1 MFRRQSPSTR
11 NTGLDGTTPPRVGNL
26 TVREDGT
33 MSLRI
38 NTNISALNA
47 LRNVE
52 RAADGFGRSIEKLAS
67 GLRINRSADDPAG
80 LIRSE
85 DLRAQIA
92 GLEQAIANSQDAMNL
107 IKTAEGALEEVHNL
121 LRSMRQL
128 AVASGNTGTNDMTAL
143 QANQNQIRSAIES
156 INRIAAQTQFG
167 TKKLLDGSA
176 GVSAVVTDFTRVGG
190 LFFGG
195 SVFGSVGASAPRE
208 YALGTGVITIDVT
221 QDATRAL
228 ISGDRD
234 YSSAT
239 SIIQTS
245 ATVVING
252 VSFSVQAGTTT
263 LQSFVDQINSQSSV
277 TGVVAELYT
286 SSGNTRVR
294 LRAVEYGANFSVNL
308 NDQQNILHASATFTS
323 ATGRNATAT
332 VQVKDVDGNTVSVL
346 FTGGVSRGDSGLRL
360 TDAKGNV
367 ILLNEAGNDTA
378 IDAAVV
384 GRTAAGQLEFQIG
397 ANAGQVARFSIN
409 NMRSDKLGTGIVAGK
424 SLADIDVTKTGGAEE
439 ALKIIDAAIQQVSK
453 LRGDMGA
460 FQKNVLE
467 SNMRSLSVAK
477 ENLTATE
484 SAIRDT
490 NFAEEISRFTRFQI
504 LQQAGMSVLGQ
515 ANFAPQAVLQLI
527 R

>member
-1 MFRRQSPSTR
+1 
-11 NTGLDGTTPPRVGNL
+11 
-26 TVREDGT
+26 

-38 NTNISALNA
+38 NTNMSALNA

-52 RAADGFGRSIEKLAS
+52 RASDGFGRSIEKLAS

-92 GLEQAIANSQDAMNL
+92 GLEQAIANSQDATNL
-107 IKTAEGALEEVHNL
+107 VKTAEGALEEVHNL

-128 AVASGNTGTNDMTAL
+128 AVASGNTGTNDLTAL

-167 TKKLLDGSA
+167 TKKLLDGTA

-195 SVFGSVGASAPRE
+195 SVFGSVGGAASQD
-208 YALGTGVITIDVT
+208 YAIGTGTITIDVT
-221 QDATRAL
+221 QVATRAVVTT
-228 ISGDRD
+228 DRV
-234 YSSAT
+234 YTAPT
-239 SIIQTS
+239 AIIQTS
-245 ATVVING
+245 ASVVING
-252 VSFSVQAGTTT
+252 VNFTVQAGTTS

-277 TGVVAELYT
+277 TGVVAEIFQ
-286 SSGNTRVR
+286 NAANDFRVR
-294 LRAVEYGANFSVNL
+294 LRTQEYGANFSVTV
-308 NDQQNILHASATFTS
+308 NDAQGILIAGGGTSS
-323 ATGRNATAT
+323 ATGQNARAT
-332 VQVKDVDGNTVSVL
+332 VSITNIDGNTVTVL

-360 TDAKGNV
+360 TDARGNV
-367 ILLNEAGNDTA
+367 LLLTEAGNDVA
-378 IDAAVV
+378 IDAAAV
-384 GRTAAGQLEFQIG
+384 GRTTAGQLQFQIG

-409 NMRSDKLGTGIVAGK
+409 NMRSDKLGTGVVAGK
-424 SLADIDVTKTGGAEE
+424 SLADIDVTKAGGAEE

-467 SNMRSLSVAK
+467 SNMRSLAVAK

>member
-1 MFRRQSPSTR
+1 
-11 NTGLDGTTPPRVGNL
+11 
-26 TVREDGT
+26 

-38 NTNISALNA
+38 NTNMSALNA

-52 RAADGFGRSIEKLAS
+52 RASDGFGRSIEKLAS
-67 GLRINRSADDPAG
+67 GLRINRGADDPAG

-92 GLEQAIANSQDAMNL
+92 GLEQAIANSQDATNL
-107 IKTAEGALEEVHNL
+107 VKTAEGALEEVHNL

-128 AVASGNTGTNDMTAL
+128 AVASGNTGTNDQTAL

-167 TKKLLDGSA
+167 TKKLLDGTA
-176 GVSAVVTDFTRVGG
+176 GLSAVVTDARRIGG
-190 LFFGG
+190 MFFGG
-195 SVFGSVGASAPRE
+195 SAVGTDSATGTIVRE
-208 YALGTGVITIDVT
+208 YALGSGVIAINILATLT
-221 QDATRAL
+221 ATRAAVD
-228 ISGDRD
+228 GTRA
-234 YSSAT
+234 YEGAGA
-239 SIIQTS
+239 IIQTS
-245 ATVVING
+245 GTVVING

-277 TGVVAELYT
+277 TGVVAEMFT
-286 SSGNTRVR
+286 VTQGNTTNTRVR
-294 LRAVEYGANFSVNL
+294 LRAVEYGENFSVNL
-308 NDQQNILHASATFTS
+308 NDQQNILLAPATGTTSS
-323 ATGRNATAT
+323 ATGQNARAT
-332 VQVKDVDGNTVSVL
+332 VQVRDVDGNVVSVL

-360 TDAKGNV
+360 TDARGNV
-367 ILLNEAGNDTA
+367 LLLTEAGNDAA
-378 IDAAVV
+378 IDDEAV
-384 GRTAAGQLEFQIG
+384 GRTTAGQLQFQIG

-409 NMRSDKLGTGIVAGK
+409 NMRSDRLGTGVVAGR
-424 SLADIDVTKTGGAEE
+424 SLADIDVTRTGGAEE
-439 ALKIIDAAIQQVSK
+439 ALRIIDAAIQQVSK

-467 SNMRSLSVAK
+467 SNMRSLAVAK

-490 NFAEEISRFTRFQI
+490 NFAEEISRFTKFQI

>member
-1 MFRRQSPSTR
+1 
-11 NTGLDGTTPPRVGNL
+11 
-26 TVREDGT
+26 

-38 NTNISALNA
+38 NTNMSALNA

-52 RAADGFGRSIEKLAS
+52 RASDGFGRSIEKLAS

-92 GLEQAIANSQDAMNL
+92 GLEQAIANSQDATNL
-107 IKTAEGALEEVHNL
+107 VKTAEGALEEVHNL

-128 AVASGNTGTNDMTAL
+128 AVASGNTGTNDQTAL
-143 QANQNQIRSAIES
+143 QANQNQIRSAIDS

-167 TKKLLDGSA
+167 TKKLLDGTA
-176 GVSAVVTDFTRVGG
+176 GLSAVVTDARRIGG
-190 LFFGG
+190 MFFGG
-195 SVFGSVGASAPRE
+195 SAVGTDSADGTIVRE
-208 YALGTGVITIDVT
+208 YALGSGVITINVST
-221 QDATRAL
+221 AATRAVVDG
-228 ISGDRD
+228 SRAYTG
-234 YSSAT
+234 AGA
-239 SIIQTS
+239 IIQTS
-245 ATVVING
+245 GTVVING

-277 TGVVAELYT
+277 TGVVAEIYRQADEDF
-286 SSGNTRVR
+286 RVR
-294 LRAVEYGANFSVNL
+294 LRSTEYGANFSVNL
-308 NDQQNILHASATFTS
+308 NDQQQILLNGATSASATGVNAVAR
-323 ATGRNATAT
+323 ATLSTIDGG
-332 VQVKDVDGNTVSVL
+332 QVFVT
-346 FTGGVSRGDSGLRL
+346 FTGGVSRSDSGLRL

-367 ILLNEAGNDTA
+367 ILLNEAGN
-378 IDAAVV
+378 AAGAAAV
-384 GRTAAGQLEFQIG
+384 GRTTTGQLQFQIG

-409 NMRSDKLGTGIVAGK
+409 NMRSDQLGTGVVAGK
-424 SLADIDVTKTGGAEE
+424 NLADIDVTKTGGAEE

-467 SNMRSLSVAK
+467 SNMRSLAVAK

-490 NFAEEISRFTRFQI
+490 NFAEEISRFTKFQI

>member
-1 MFRRQSPSTR
+1 
-11 NTGLDGTTPPRVGNL
+11 
-26 TVREDGT
+26 

-38 NTNISALNA
+38 NTNMSALNA

-52 RAADGFGRSIEKLAS
+52 RASDGFGRSIEKLAS
-67 GLRINRSADDPAG
+67 GLRINRGADDPAG

-92 GLEQAIANSQDAMNL
+92 GLEQAIANSQDATNL
-107 IKTAEGALEEVHNL
+107 VKTAEGALEEVHNL

-128 AVASGNTGTNDMTAL
+128 AVASGNTGTNDLTAL
-143 QANQNQIRSAIES
+143 QANQNQIRSAIDS

-167 TKKLLDGSA
+167 TKKLLDGTA
-176 GVSAVVTDFTRVGG
+176 GLSAVVTDARRIGG
-190 LFFGG
+190 MFFGG
-195 SVFGSVGASAPRE
+195 SAVGTDSATGTIVRE
-208 YALGTGVITIDVT
+208 YALGSGVIAINILATLT
-221 QDATRAL
+221 ATRAAVDG
-228 ISGDRD
+228 SRAYTG
-234 YSSAT
+234 AGA
-239 SIIQTS
+239 IIQTS
-245 ATVVING
+245 GTVVING

-277 TGVVAELYT
+277 TGVVAEVFVNDDGDT
-286 SSGNTRVR
+286 VVR
-294 LRAVEYGANFSVNL
+294 LRSTEYGANFSVDL
-308 NDQQNILHASATFTS
+308 NDQQQILLNGATS
-323 ATGRNATAT
+323 ASDTGVNAEARVTLST
-332 VQVKDVDGNTVSVL
+332 IDGGQVYVT
-346 FTGGVSRGDSGLRL
+346 FTGGVSRSDSGLRL

-367 ILLNEAGNDTA
+367 LLLTEAGNDED
-378 IDAAVV
+378 INDAAV
-384 GRTAAGQLEFQIG
+384 GRTTTGQLLFQIG

-409 NMRSDKLGTGIVAGK
+409 NMRSDKLGTGVVADK

-467 SNMRSLSVAK
+467 SNMRSLAVAK

-490 NFAEEISRFTRFQI
+490 NFAEEISRFTKFQI

>member
-1 MFRRQSPSTR
+1 
-11 NTGLDGTTPPRVGNL
+11 
-26 TVREDGT
+26 

-38 NTNISALNA
+38 NTNMSALNA

-52 RAADGFGRSIEKLAS
+52 RASDGFGRSIEKLAS
-67 GLRINRSADDPAG
+67 GLRINRGADDPAG

-92 GLEQAIANSQDAMNL
+92 GLEQAIANSQDATNL
-107 IKTAEGALEEVHNL
+107 VKTAEGALEEVHNL

-128 AVASGNTGTNDMTAL
+128 AVASGNTGTNDQTAL

-195 SVFGSVGASAPRE
+195 SVFGQVGSSAARE
-208 YALGTGVITIDVT
+208 YALGTGTITIDVT
-221 QDATRAL
+221 RVATRAQ
-228 ISGDRD
+228 INGDRNYD
-234 YSSAT
+234 SAT
-239 SIIQTS
+239 AIIQTS

-263 LQSFVDQINSQSSV
+263 IQSFVDQINSQSSI

-286 SSGNTRVR
+286 SGTNTRVR
-294 LRAVEYGANFSVNL
+294 LRAVEYGENFSVNL
-308 NDQQNILHASATFTS
+308 NDQQNILLAPATGTTSS
-323 ATGRNATAT
+323 ATGQNARAT
-332 VQVKDVDGNTVSVL
+332 VQVRDVDGNVVSVL

-360 TDAKGNV
+360 TDARGNV
-367 ILLNEAGNDTA
+367 LLLTEAGNDAA
-378 IDAAVV
+378 IDEAAV
-384 GRTAAGQLEFQIG
+384 GRTTAGQLQFQIG

-409 NMRSDKLGTGIVAGK
+409 NMRADQLGTGVVAGR
-424 SLADIDVTKTGGAEE
+424 SLRDIDVTKTGGAEE
-439 ALKIIDAAIQQVSK
+439 ALRIIDAAIQQVSK

-467 SNMRSLSVAK
+467 SNMRSLAVAK

-490 NFAEEISRFTRFQI
+490 NFAEEISRFTKFQI

>member
-1 MFRRQSPSTR
+1 
-11 NTGLDGTTPPRVGNL
+11 
-26 TVREDGT
+26 

-52 RAADGFGRSIEKLAS
+52 RASDGFGRSIEKLAS

-85 DLRAQIA
+85 DMRAQIA
-92 GLEQAIANSQDAMNL
+92 GLEQAIANSQDATNL
-107 IKTAEGALEEVHNL
+107 VKTAEGALEEVHNL

-128 AVASGNTGTNDMTAL
+128 AVASGNTGTNDLTAL
-143 QANQNQIRSAIES
+143 QANQNQIQSAIDS

-167 TKKLLDGSA
+167 TKKLLDGTA

-190 LFFGG
+190 MFFGG
-195 SVFGSVGASAPRE
+195 SVFGSVGGAASQE
-208 YALGTGVITIDVT
+208 YAVGTGAITIDVT
-221 QDATRAL
+221 AAATRAS
-228 ISGDRD
+228 IQGNRD
-234 YSSAT
+234 YTPAT
-239 SIIQTS
+239 AIIQTS

-252 VSFSVQAGTTT
+252 VSFSTQAGTTT
-263 LQSFVDQINSQSSV
+263 VQSFVDQINSQSSV
-277 TGVVAELYT
+277 TGVVAELVN
-286 SSGNTRVR
+286 SGTNLNVR
-294 LRAVEYGANFSVNL
+294 LRAKEYGANFSVTV
-308 NDQQNILHASATFTS
+308 NDQQGILFNAATTSSASGT
-323 ATGRNATAT
+323 NATAVVSVT
-332 VQVKDVDGNTVSVL
+332 NVDGGVVTVL
-346 FTGGVSRGDSGLRL
+346 FTGGKAAGDSGLKL
-360 TDAKGNV
+360 SDAKGNV
-367 ILLNEAGNDTA
+367 ILLNEAGNDATSDD
-378 IDAAVV
+378 DAV
-384 GRTAAGQLEFQIG
+384 GRTSAGQLEFQIG

-409 NMRSDKLGTGIVAGK
+409 NMRVDRIGTGAVAGK
-424 SLADIDVTKTGGAEE
+424 SLKDIDVTKTGGAEE

-460 FQKNVLE
+460 FQKNVLD

-490 NFAEEISRFTRFQI
+490 NFAEEISRFTKFQI

-515 ANFAPQAVLQLI
+515 ANFAPQGVLQLI

>member
-1 MFRRQSPSTR
+1 
-11 NTGLDGTTPPRVGNL
+11 
-26 TVREDGT
+26 

-38 NTNISALNA
+38 NTNMSALNA

-52 RAADGFGRSIEKLAS
+52 RASDGFGRSIEKLAS
-67 GLRINRSADDPAG
+67 GLRINRGADDPAG

-92 GLEQAIANSQDAMNL
+92 GLEQAIANSQDATNL

-128 AVASGNTGTNDMTAL
+128 AVASGNTGTNDQTAL

-167 TKKLLDGSA
+167 TKKLLDGTA
-176 GVSAVVTDFTRVGG
+176 GLSAVVTDARRIGG
-190 LFFGG
+190 MFFGG
-195 SVFGSVGASAPRE
+195 SVVGTDSATGTIVRE
-208 YALGTGVITIDVT
+208 YALGSGVITIDVT
-221 QDATRAL
+221 TAAERAVVNGTRAYE
-228 ISGDRD
+228 G
-234 YSSAT
+234 AGA
-239 SIIQTS
+239 IIQTS
-245 ATVVING
+245 GTVVING

-277 TGVVAELYT
+277 TGVVAEIYQQADEDF
-286 SSGNTRVR
+286 RVR
-294 LRAVEYGANFSVNL
+294 LRSTEYGANFSVNL
-308 NDQQNILHASATFTS
+308 NDQQQILLADDTSASAT
-323 ATGRNATAT
+323 GVNAVARLTLRT
-332 VQVKDVDGNTVSVL
+332 IDGGQVFVT

-360 TDAKGNV
+360 TDARGNV
-367 ILLNEAGNDTA
+367 LLLTEAGNDVA
-378 IDAAVV
+378 IDAAAV
-384 GRTAAGQLEFQIG
+384 GRTTTGQLQFQIG

-409 NMRSDKLGTGIVAGK
+409 NMRSDQLGTGVVAGK

-467 SNMRSLSVAK
+467 SNMRSLAVAK

-490 NFAEEISRFTRFQI
+490 NFAEEISRFTKFQI

>member
-1 MFRRQSPSTR
+1 
-11 NTGLDGTTPPRVGNL
+11 
-26 TVREDGT
+26 

-38 NTNISALNA
+38 NTNLSALNA

-92 GLEQAIANSQDAMNL
+92 GLEQAIANSQDATNL
-107 IKTAEGALEEVHNL
+107 VKTAEGALDEMHNL

-128 AVASGNTGTNDMTAL
+128 AVASGNTGTNDLTAL
-143 QANQNQIRSAIES
+143 QANQNQIASAIDS

-167 TKKLLDGSA
+167 TKKLLDGTA
-176 GVSAVVTDFTRVGG
+176 GTSAVVTDFTRVGG

-195 SVFGSVGASAPRE
+195 SVFGSVGGAASQD
-208 YALGTGVITIDVT
+208 YAIGTGTITIDVT
-221 QDATRAL
+221 TAATRAQVT
-228 ISGDRD
+228 GNRD
-234 YSSAT
+234 YASAT
-239 SIIQTS
+239 AIIQTS
-245 ATVVING
+245 ASVVING
-252 VSFSVQAGTTT
+252 VSFTTQAGTTT
-263 LQSFVDQINSQSSV
+263 LQSFVDQINSQTSV
-277 TGVVAELYT
+277 TGVVAELVPN
-286 SSGNTRVR
+286 GANLNVR
-294 LRAVEYGANFSVNL
+294 LRAVEYGANFSVTV
-308 NDQQNILHASATFTS
+308 NDAQAILYNAATTASD
-323 ATGRNATAT
+323 TGTNATAT
-332 VQVKDVDGNTVSVL
+332 VSIRNIDNGVVTVL
-346 FTGGVSRGDSGLRL
+346 FTGGKARGDSGLRL

-367 ILLNEAGNDTA
+367 LLLTEFGNHTTNGDGA
-378 IDAAVV
+378 I
-384 GRTAAGQLEFQIG
+384 GRTSAGQLEFQIG

-409 NMRSDKLGTGIVAGK
+409 NMRADKLGTGVVAGK
-424 SLADIDVTKTGGAEE
+424 SLKDVDVTKTGGAEE

-467 SNMRSLSVAK
+467 SNMRSLAVAK

-490 NFAEEISRFTRFQI
+490 NFAEEISRFTKFQI

>member
-1 MFRRQSPSTR
+1 
-11 NTGLDGTTPPRVGNL
+11 
-26 TVREDGT
+26 

-38 NTNISALNA
+38 NTNMSALNA

-67 GLRINRSADDPAG
+67 GLRINRGADDPAG

-92 GLEQAIANSQDAMNL
+92 GLEQAIANSQDATNL

-128 AVASGNTGTNDMTAL
+128 AVASGNTGTNDQTAL

-167 TKKLLDGSA
+167 TKKLLDGTA
-176 GVSAVVTDFTRVGG
+176 GLSAVVTDARRIGG
-190 LFFGG
+190 MFFGG
-195 SVFGSVGASAPRE
+195 SVVGTDSATSTIVRE
-208 YALGTGVITIDVT
+208 YALGSGVITIDVT
-221 QDATRAL
+221 TAATRAVVNGTRGYAGAGA
-228 ISGDRD
+228 IIETSG
-234 YSSAT
+234 
-239 SIIQTS
+239 
-245 ATVVING
+245 TVVING

-277 TGVVAELYT
+277 TGVVAELFA
-286 SSGNTRVR
+286 SNDNTFVR
-294 LRAVEYGANFSVNL
+294 LRSTEYGANFSVNL
-308 NDQQNILHASATFTS
+308 NDQQEILLEGATSASAT
-323 ATGRNATAT
+323 GVNAEARVTLST
-332 VQVKDVDGNTVSVL
+332 IDGGEVFVT
-346 FTGGVSRGDSGLRL
+346 FTGGVSRSDSGLRL

-367 ILLNEAGNDTA
+367 LLLTEAGNDDA
-378 IDAAVV
+378 IDDAVV
-384 GRTAAGQLEFQIG
+384 GRTTTGQLQFQIG
-397 ANAGQVARFSIN
+397 ANAGQTARFSIN
-409 NMRSDKLGTGIVAGK
+409 NMRSDQLGTGVVAGK

-460 FQKNVLE
+460 FQKNILE
-467 SNMRSLSVAK
+467 SNMRSLAVAK

>member
-1 MFRRQSPSTR
+1 
-11 NTGLDGTTPPRVGNL
+11 
-26 TVREDGT
+26 

-38 NTNISALNA
+38 NTNMSALNA

-52 RAADGFGRSIEKLAS
+52 RASDGFGRSIEKLAS
-67 GLRINRSADDPAG
+67 GLRINRGAADPAG

-92 GLEQAIANSQDAMNL
+92 GLEQAIANSQDATNL
-107 IKTAEGALEEVHNL
+107 VKTAEGALDEMHNL

-128 AVASGNTGTNDMTAL
+128 AVASGNTGTNNQASL
-143 QANQNQIRSAIES
+143 QANQNQIASAIDS
-156 INRIAAQTQFG
+156 INRISAQTQFG
-167 TKKLLDGSA
+167 TKKLLDGTA
-176 GVSAVVTDFTRVGG
+176 GTTAVVTNFQRVGG

-195 SVFGSVGASAPRE
+195 SVFGSVGGAASQD
-208 YALGTGVITIDVT
+208 YAIGSGAITVEVT
-221 QDATRAL
+221 AEATRATVTAN
-228 ISGDRD
+228 RT
-234 YSSAT
+234 YTAPT
-239 SIIQTS
+239 AIIQTS
-245 ATVVING
+245 ASVVING
-252 VSFSVQAGTTT
+252 VNFSVQAGTTS

-277 TGVVAELYT
+277 TGVVAEIFENAQNDY
-286 SSGNTRVR
+286 RVR
-294 LRAVEYGANFSVNL
+294 LRAKEYGANFSVTV
-308 NDQQNILHASATFTS
+308 NDQQAILHNAATTASDTGVNAAATIS
-323 ATGRNATAT
+323 VMNI
-332 VQVKDVDGNTVSVL
+332 DGGVVTVL
-346 FTGGVSRGDSGLRL
+346 FTGGKASGDSGLRL

-367 ILLNEAGNDTA
+367 ILLNEAGNA
-378 IDAAVV
+378 LGAAAV
-384 GRTAAGQLEFQIG
+384 GRTNKGQLEFQIG
-397 ANAGQVARFSIN
+397 ANAGQTARFSIN
-409 NMRSDKLGTGIVAGK
+409 NMRADKIGTGVVAGK
-424 SLADIDVTKTGGAEE
+424 SLKDVDVTKTGGAEE

-490 NFAEEISRFTRFQI
+490 NFAEEISRFTKFQI

-515 ANFAPQAVLQLI
+515 ANFAPQGVLQLI

>member
-1 MFRRQSPSTR
+1 
-11 NTGLDGTTPPRVGNL
+11 
-26 TVREDGT
+26 

-38 NTNISALNA
+38 NTNMSALNA

-52 RAADGFGRSIEKLAS
+52 RASDGFGRSIEKLAS

-92 GLEQAIANSQDAMNL
+92 GLEQAIANSQDATNL
-107 IKTAEGALEEVHNL
+107 IKTAEGALDEVHNL

-128 AVASGNTGTNDMTAL
+128 AVASGNTGTNDLTAL
-143 QANQNQIRSAIES
+143 QANQNQIRSAIDS

-167 TKKLLDGSA
+167 TKKLLDGTA

-195 SVFGSVGASAPRE
+195 SVFGSVGGAASQD
-208 YALGTGVITIDVT
+208 YAIGTGTITIDVT
-221 QDATRAL
+221 QAATRAQVN
-228 ISGDRD
+228 GDRD
-234 YSSAT
+234 YTGASA
-239 SIIQTS
+239 IIQTS

-252 VSFSVQAGTTT
+252 VSFTTQAGTTT

-277 TGVVAELYT
+277 TGVVAELFT
-286 SSGNTRVR
+286 SGGNTRVR
-294 LRAVEYGANFSVNL
+294 LRALEYGANFSVTV
-308 NDQQNILHASATFTS
+308 NDAQAILFASGGTSS
-323 ATGRNATAT
+323 ATGQNARAT
-332 VQVKDVDGNTVSVL
+332 VSITNIDGNTVTVL
-346 FTGGVSRGDSGLRL
+346 FTGGVASGDSGLRL
-360 TDAKGNV
+360 TDARGNV
-367 ILLNEAGNDTA
+367 LLLTEAGNDAA
-378 IDAAVV
+378 IDAAAV
-384 GRTAAGQLEFQIG
+384 GRTTAGQLQFQIG

-409 NMRSDKLGTGIVAGK
+409 NMRADQLGTGVVAGR
-424 SLADIDVTKTGGAEE
+424 SLRDIDVTKTGGAEE
-439 ALKIIDAAIQQVSK
+439 ALRIIDAAIQQVSK

-467 SNMRSLSVAK
+467 SNMRSLAVAK

>member
-1 MFRRQSPSTR
+1 
-11 NTGLDGTTPPRVGNL
+11 
-26 TVREDGT
+26 

-38 NTNISALNA
+38 NTNMSALNA

-52 RAADGFGRSIEKLAS
+52 RASDGFGRSIEKLAS

-92 GLEQAIANSQDAMNL
+92 GLEQAIANSQDATNL

-128 AVASGNTGTNDMTAL
+128 AVASGNTGTNDLTAL
-143 QANQNQIRSAIES
+143 QANQNQIQSAIDS

-167 TKKLLDGSA
+167 TKKLLDGTA
-176 GVSAVVTDFTRVGG
+176 GVSAVVTDFQRVGG
-190 LFFGG
+190 MFFGG
-195 SVFGSVGASAPRE
+195 SVFGSVGGAASQD
-208 YALGTGVITIDVT
+208 YAIGSGIITIDVT
-221 QDATRAL
+221 AVATRAQVL
-228 ISGDRD
+228 GDRV
-234 YSSAT
+234 YTSAT
-239 SIIQTS
+239 SVIQTS

-252 VSFSVQAGTTT
+252 VSFTTQAGTTT

-277 TGVVAELYT
+277 TGVAAEIFEAGT
-286 SSGNTRVR
+286 NDFRVR
-294 LRAVEYGANFSVNL
+294 LRSLEYGANFSVTV
-308 NDQQNILHASATFTS
+308 NDQQQILL
-323 ATGRNATAT
+323 ATAT
-332 VQVKDVDGNTVSVL
+332 SANASGTNAAATVSVTNIDGGVVTVL
-346 FTGGVSRGDSGLRL
+346 FTGGKASGDSGLRL

-367 ILLNEAGNDTA
+367 ILLNEAGNVSG
-378 IDAAVV
+378 AAAV
-384 GRTAAGQLEFQIG
+384 GRTTAGQLQFQVG

-409 NMRSDKLGTGIVAGK
+409 NMRADQLGTGAVAGK
-424 SLADIDVTKTGGAEE
+424 SLKDVDVTKTGGAEE

-467 SNMRSLSVAK
+467 SNMRSLAVAK

-490 NFAEEISRFTRFQI
+490 NFAEEISRFTKFQI

>member
-1 MFRRQSPSTR
+1 
-11 NTGLDGTTPPRVGNL
+11 
-26 TVREDGT
+26 

-52 RAADGFGRSIEKLAS
+52 RASDGFGRSIEKLAS

-92 GLEQAIANSQDAMNL
+92 GLEQAIANSQDATNL
-107 IKTAEGALEEVHNL
+107 VKTAEGALEEVHNL

-128 AVASGNTGTNDMTAL
+128 AVASGNTGTNDLTAL
-143 QANQNQIRSAIES
+143 QANQNQIQSAIDS

-167 TKKLLDGSA
+167 TKKLLDGTA

-190 LFFGG
+190 MFFGG
-195 SVFGSVGASAPRE
+195 SVFGSVGGAASQE
-208 YALGTGVITIDVT
+208 YAVGTGAITIGVT
-221 QDATRAL
+221 AAATRAF
-228 ISGDRD
+228 IQGNRD
-234 YSSAT
+234 YASAT
-239 SIIQTS
+239 AIIQTS

-252 VSFSVQAGTTT
+252 VSFSTQAGTTT
-263 LQSFVDQINSQSSV
+263 VQSFVDQINSQSSV
-277 TGVVAELYT
+277 TGVVAELVN
-286 SSGNTRVR
+286 SGANLNVQ
-294 LRAVEYGANFSVNL
+294 LRAKEYGANFSVTV
-308 NDQQNILHASATFTS
+308 NDQQGILFNAATTSSASGT
-323 ATGRNATAT
+323 NATAVVSVT
-332 VQVKDVDGNTVSVL
+332 NVDGGVVTVL
-346 FTGGVSRGDSGLRL
+346 FTGGKAAGDSGLKL
-360 TDAKGNV
+360 SDAKGNV

-378 IDAAVV
+378 SSNDAV
-384 GRTAAGQLEFQIG
+384 GRTSAGQLEFQIG

-409 NMRSDKLGTGIVAGK
+409 NMRADKIGTGVVAGK
-424 SLADIDVTKTGGAEE
+424 SLKDIDVTKTGGAEE

-460 FQKNVLE
+460 FQKNVLD

-490 NFAEEISRFTRFQI
+490 NFAEEISRFTKFQI

-515 ANFAPQAVLQLI
+515 ANFAPQGVLQLI

>member
-1 MFRRQSPSTR
+1 
-11 NTGLDGTTPPRVGNL
+11 
-26 TVREDGT
+26 

-38 NTNISALNA
+38 NTNMSALNA

-52 RAADGFGRSIEKLAS
+52 RASDGFGRSIEKLAS
-67 GLRINRSADDPAG
+67 GLRINRGADDPAG

-92 GLEQAIANSQDAMNL
+92 GLEQAIANSQDATNL
-107 IKTAEGALEEVHNL
+107 VKTAEGALDEMHNL

-128 AVASGNTGTNDMTAL
+128 AVASGNTGTNNQASL
-143 QANQNQIRSAIES
+143 QANQNQIASAIDS

-167 TKKLLDGSA
+167 TKKLLDGTA
-176 GVSAVVTDFTRVGG
+176 GTTAVVTNFQRVGG

-195 SVFGSVGASAPRE
+195 SVFGSVGGAASQD
-208 YALGTGVITIDVT
+208 YAIGTGTITINVT
-221 QDATRAL
+221 TAATRAQL
-228 ISGDRD
+228 TGDRN
-234 YSSAT
+234 YASAT
-239 SIIQTS
+239 AIIQTS
-245 ATVVING
+245 ASVVING
-252 VSFSVQAGTTT
+252 VSFTTQAGTTT
-263 LQSFVDQINSQSSV
+263 LQSFVDQINSQTSV
-277 TGVVAELYT
+277 TGVVAELVPN
-286 SSGNTRVR
+286 GNNLNVR
-294 LRAVEYGANFSVNL
+294 LRAAEYGANFSVTV
-308 NDQQNILHASATFTS
+308 NDQQAILHAAPTTDSDTGVNAAATIS
-323 ATGRNATAT
+323 VMNI
-332 VQVKDVDGNTVSVL
+332 DGGVVTVL
-346 FTGGVSRGDSGLRL
+346 FTGGKASGDSGLRL

-367 ILLNEAGNDTA
+367 ILLNEAGNA
-378 IDAAVV
+378 LGAAAV
-384 GRTAAGQLEFQIG
+384 GRTNKGQLEFQIG
-397 ANAGQVARFSIN
+397 ANAGQTARFSIN
-409 NMRSDKLGTGIVAGK
+409 NMRADKIGTGVVAGK
-424 SLADIDVTKTGGAEE
+424 SLKDVDVTKTGGAEE

-490 NFAEEISRFTRFQI
+490 NFAEEISRFTKFQI

-515 ANFAPQAVLQLI
+515 ANFAPQSVLQLI

>member
-1 MFRRQSPSTR
+1 
-11 NTGLDGTTPPRVGNL
+11 
-26 TVREDGT
+26 

-38 NTNISALNA
+38 NTNMSALNA

-92 GLEQAIANSQDAMNL
+92 GLEQAIANSQDATNL
-107 IKTAEGALEEVHNL
+107 VKTAEGALEEVHNL

-128 AVASGNTGTNDMTAL
+128 AVASGNTGTNDQTAL

-167 TKKLLDGSA
+167 TKKLLDGTA
-176 GVSAVVTDFTRVGG
+176 GLSAVVTDARRIGG
-190 LFFGG
+190 MFFGG
-195 SVFGSVGASAPRE
+195 SVVGTDSATSTIVRE
-208 YALGTGVITIDVT
+208 YALGSGVITIDVT
-221 QDATRAL
+221 TAAERAVVDGTRAYT
-228 ISGDRD
+228 G
-234 YSSAT
+234 AGA
-239 SIIQTS
+239 IIQTS
-245 ATVVING
+245 GTVVING

-277 TGVVAELYT
+277 TGVVAEIYRQADEDF
-286 SSGNTRVR
+286 RVR
-294 LRAVEYGANFSVNL
+294 LRSTEYGANFSVNL
-308 NDQQNILHASATFTS
+308 NDQQQILLNGATSASATGVNAVAR
-323 ATGRNATAT
+323 ATLSTIDGG
-332 VQVKDVDGNTVSVL
+332 QVFVT
-346 FTGGVSRGDSGLRL
+346 FTGGVSRSDSGLRL

-367 ILLNEAGNDTA
+367 ILLNEAGN
-378 IDAAVV
+378 AAGAAAV
-384 GRTAAGQLEFQIG
+384 GRTTTGQLQFQIG

-409 NMRSDKLGTGIVAGK
+409 NMRSDQLGTGVVAGK
-424 SLADIDVTKTGGAEE
+424 NLADIDVTKTGGAEE

-467 SNMRSLSVAK
+467 SNMRSLAVAK

-490 NFAEEISRFTRFQI
+490 NFAEEISRFTKFQI

>member
-1 MFRRQSPSTR
+1 
-11 NTGLDGTTPPRVGNL
+11 
-26 TVREDGT
+26 

-52 RAADGFGRSIEKLAS
+52 RASDGFGRSIEKLAS

-92 GLEQAIANSQDAMNL
+92 GLEQAIANSQDATNL
-107 IKTAEGALEEVHNL
+107 VKTAEGALEEVHNL

-128 AVASGNTGTNDMTAL
+128 AVASGNTGTNDLTAL
-143 QANQNQIRSAIES
+143 QANQNQIQSAIDS

-167 TKKLLDGSA
+167 TKKLLDGTA

-190 LFFGG
+190 MFFGG
-195 SVFGSVGASAPRE
+195 SVFGSVGGAASQE
-208 YALGTGVITIDVT
+208 YAVGTGAITIDVT
-221 QDATRAL
+221 AAATRAS
-228 ISGDRD
+228 IQGNRD
-234 YSSAT
+234 YTPAT
-239 SIIQTS
+239 AIIQTS

-252 VSFSVQAGTTT
+252 VSFSTQAGTTT
-263 LQSFVDQINSQSSV
+263 VQSFVDQINSQSSV
-277 TGVVAELYT
+277 TGVVAELVN
-286 SSGNTRVR
+286 SGTNLNVR
-294 LRAVEYGANFSVNL
+294 LRAKEYGANFSVTV
-308 NDQQNILHASATFTS
+308 NDQQGILFNAATTSSASGT
-323 ATGRNATAT
+323 NATAVVSVT
-332 VQVKDVDGNTVSVL
+332 NVDGGVVTVL
-346 FTGGVSRGDSGLRL
+346 FTGGKAAGDSGLKL
-360 TDAKGNV
+360 SDAKGNV
-367 ILLNEAGNDTA
+367 ILLNEAGNDATSDN
-378 IDAAVV
+378 DAV
-384 GRTAAGQLEFQIG
+384 GRTSAGQLEFQIG

-409 NMRSDKLGTGIVAGK
+409 NMRADRIGTGAVAGK
-424 SLADIDVTKTGGAEE
+424 SLKDIDVTKTGGAEE

-460 FQKNVLE
+460 FQKNVLD

-490 NFAEEISRFTRFQI
+490 NFAEEISRFTKFQI

-515 ANFAPQAVLQLI
+515 ANFAPQGVLQLI

>member
-1 MFRRQSPSTR
+1 
-11 NTGLDGTTPPRVGNL
+11 
-26 TVREDGT
+26 

-38 NTNISALNA
+38 NTNMSALNA

-52 RAADGFGRSIEKLAS
+52 RASDGFGRSIEKLAS

-107 IKTAEGALEEVHNL
+107 VKTAEGALEEVHNL

-128 AVASGNTGTNDMTAL
+128 AVASGNTGTNDQTAL

-167 TKKLLDGSA
+167 TKKLLDGTA
-176 GVSAVVTDFTRVGG
+176 GLSAVVTDARRIGG
-190 LFFGG
+190 MFFGG
-195 SVFGSVGASAPRE
+195 SAVGTDSATGTIVRE
-208 YALGTGVITIDVT
+208 YALGSGVITIDVT
-221 QDATRAL
+221 TAAERAVVDG
-228 ISGDRD
+228 SRAYTG
-234 YSSAT
+234 AGA
-239 SIIQTS
+239 IIQTS
-245 ATVVING
+245 GTVVING

-277 TGVVAELYT
+277 TGVVAEIFE
-286 SSGNTRVR
+286 NAANDFRVR
-294 LRAVEYGANFSVNL
+294 LRSTEYGANFSVNL
-308 NDQQNILHASATFTS
+308 NDQQQILLNGATS
-323 ATGRNATAT
+323 ASDDGVNAVARVTLRT
-332 VQVKDVDGNTVSVL
+332 IDGGEVYVT

-367 ILLNEAGNDTA
+367 ILLNEAGNDAA
-378 IDAAVV
+378 IDDAVV
-384 GRTAAGQLEFQIG
+384 GRTTAGQLEFQIG

-409 NMRSDKLGTGIVAGK
+409 NMRSDKLGTGVVAGK
-424 SLADIDVTKTGGAEE
+424 SLADIDVTKAGGAEE

-467 SNMRSLSVAK
+467 SNMRSLAVAK

>member
-1 MFRRQSPSTR
+1 
-11 NTGLDGTTPPRVGNL
+11 
-26 TVREDGT
+26 

-38 NTNISALNA
+38 NTNMSALNA

-52 RAADGFGRSIEKLAS
+52 RASDGFGRSIEKLAS
-67 GLRINRSADDPAG
+67 GLRINRGADDPAG

-92 GLEQAIANSQDAMNL
+92 GLEQAIANSQDATNL

-128 AVASGNTGTNDMTAL
+128 AVASGNTGTNDQTAL

-167 TKKLLDGSA
+167 TKKLLDGTA
-176 GVSAVVTDFTRVGG
+176 GLSAVVTDARRIGG
-190 LFFGG
+190 MFFGG
-195 SVFGSVGASAPRE
+195 SVVGTDSATSTIVRE
-208 YALGTGVITIDVT
+208 YALGSGLITIDVT
-221 QDATRAL
+221 TAAERAL
-228 ISGDRD
+228 VTADLRAYTDAG
-234 YSSAT
+234 A
-239 SIIQTS
+239 IIQTS
-245 ATVVING
+245 GTVVING

-277 TGVVAELYT
+277 TGVVAELFADNN
-286 SSGNTRVR
+286 NTYVR
-294 LRAVEYGANFSVNL
+294 LRSTEYGANFSINL
-308 NDQQNILHASATFTS
+308 NDQQEILLDGATSASAT
-323 ATGRNATAT
+323 GVNAVARVTLRT
-332 VQVKDVDGNTVSVL
+332 IDGGQVFVT

-360 TDAKGNV
+360 TDARGNV
-367 ILLNEAGNDTA
+367 LLLTEAGNDAA
-378 IDAAVV
+378 IDADAV
-384 GRTAAGQLEFQIG
+384 GRTTTGQLQFQIG

-467 SNMRSLSVAK
+467 SNMRSLAVAK

-490 NFAEEISRFTRFQI
+490 NFAEEISRFTKFQI

>member
-1 MFRRQSPSTR
+1 
-11 NTGLDGTTPPRVGNL
+11 
-26 TVREDGT
+26 

-38 NTNISALNA
+38 NTNMSALNA

-52 RAADGFGRSIEKLAS
+52 RASDGFGRSIEKLAS
-67 GLRINRSADDPAG
+67 GLRINRGADDPAG

-92 GLEQAIANSQDAMNL
+92 GLEQAIANSQDATNL

-128 AVASGNTGTNDMTAL
+128 AVASGNTGTNDQTAL

-167 TKKLLDGSA
+167 TKKLLDGTA
-176 GVSAVVTDFTRVGG
+176 GLSAVVTDARRIGG
-190 LFFGG
+190 MFFGG
-195 SVFGSVGASAPRE
+195 SVVGTDSATSTIVRE
-208 YALGTGVITIDVT
+208 YALGSGVITIDVT
-221 QDATRAL
+221 TAAERAAVDGTRGYADAGAIIET
-228 ISGDRD
+228 SG
-234 YSSAT
+234 
-239 SIIQTS
+239 
-245 ATVVING
+245 TVVING

-277 TGVVAELYT
+277 TGVVAELFADNN
-286 SSGNTRVR
+286 NTYVR
-294 LRAVEYGANFSVNL
+294 LRSTEYGANFSINL
-308 NDQQNILHASATFTS
+308 NDQQEILLDGATSASAT
-323 ATGRNATAT
+323 GVNAVARVTLST
-332 VQVKDVDGNTVSVL
+332 IDGGEVFVT
-346 FTGGVSRGDSGLRL
+346 FTGGVSRSDSGLRL

-367 ILLNEAGNDTA
+367 LLLTEAGNDDA
-378 IDAAVV
+378 IDDAVV
-384 GRTAAGQLEFQIG
+384 GRTTTGQLQFQIG
-397 ANAGQVARFSIN
+397 ANAGQTARFSIN
-409 NMRSDKLGTGIVAGK
+409 NMRSDQLGTGVVAGK

-460 FQKNVLE
+460 FQKNILE
-467 SNMRSLSVAK
+467 SNMRSLAVAK

>member
-1 MFRRQSPSTR
+1 
-11 NTGLDGTTPPRVGNL
+11 
-26 TVREDGT
+26 

-38 NTNISALNA
+38 NTNMSALNA

-52 RAADGFGRSIEKLAS
+52 RASDGFGRSIEKLAS
-67 GLRINRSADDPAG
+67 GLRINRGADDPAG

-92 GLEQAIANSQDAMNL
+92 GLEQAIANSQDATNL
-107 IKTAEGALEEVHNL
+107 MKTAEGALEEVHNL

-128 AVASGNTGTNDMTAL
+128 AVASGNTGTNDQTAL

-167 TKKLLDGSA
+167 TKKLLDGTA
-176 GVSAVVTDFTRVGG
+176 GLSAVVTDARRIGG
-190 LFFGG
+190 MFFGG
-195 SVFGSVGASAPRE
+195 SVVGTDSATSTIVRE
-208 YALGTGVITIDVT
+208 YALGSGLITIDVT
-221 QDATRAL
+221 TAAERAL
-228 ISGDRD
+228 VTADLRAYTDAG
-234 YSSAT
+234 A
-239 SIIQTS
+239 IIQTS
-245 ATVVING
+245 GTVVING

-277 TGVVAELYT
+277 TGVVAELFADNN
-286 SSGNTRVR
+286 NTYVR
-294 LRAVEYGANFSVNL
+294 LRSTEYGANFSINL
-308 NDQQNILHASATFTS
+308 NDQQEILLDGATSASAT
-323 ATGRNATAT
+323 GVNAVARVTLRT
-332 VQVKDVDGNTVSVL
+332 IDGGQVFVT

-360 TDAKGNV
+360 TDARGNV
-367 ILLNEAGNDTA
+367 LLLTEAGNDAA
-378 IDAAVV
+378 IDADAV
-384 GRTAAGQLEFQIG
+384 GRTTTGQLQFQIG

-467 SNMRSLSVAK
+467 SNMRSLAVAK

-490 NFAEEISRFTRFQI
+490 NFAEEISRFTKFQI

>member
-1 MFRRQSPSTR
+1 
-11 NTGLDGTTPPRVGNL
+11 
-26 TVREDGT
+26 

-38 NTNISALNA
+38 NTNMSALNA

-52 RAADGFGRSIEKLAS
+52 RASDGFGRSIEKLAS

-92 GLEQAIANSQDAMNL
+92 GLEQAIANSQDATNL
-107 IKTAEGALEEVHNL
+107 VKTAEGALDEMHNL

-128 AVASGNTGTNDMTAL
+128 AVASGNTGTNNQASL
-143 QANQNQIRSAIES
+143 QANQNQIQSAIDS

-167 TKKLLDGSA
+167 TKKLLDGTA

-195 SVFGSVGASAPRE
+195 SVFGRVGGAAAQD
-208 YALGTGVITIDVT
+208 YAIGTGTISIDVT
-221 QDATRAL
+221 TAATRAQVTGNRVYTAATD
-228 ISGDRD
+228 II
-234 YSSAT
+234 AT
-239 SIIQTS
+239 SAS
-245 ATVVING
+245 VVING
-252 VSFSVQAGTTT
+252 VSFTTQAGTTT
-263 LQSFVDQINSQSSV
+263 LQSFVDQINSQTSV
-277 TGVVAELYT
+277 TGVVAELVPVT
-286 SSGNTRVR
+286 GGGFNVR
-294 LRAVEYGANFSVNL
+294 LRAVEYGANFSVTV
-308 NDQQNILHASATFTS
+308 NDAQAILHNAATTASN
-323 ATGRNATAT
+323 TGVNAVAT
-332 VQVKDVDGNTVSVL
+332 VTVMNIDGGEVTVL
-346 FTGGVSRGDSGLRL
+346 FEGGKARGDSGLRL

-367 ILLNEAGNDTA
+367 LLLTEFGNHTTNGDGA
-378 IDAAVV
+378 I
-384 GRTAAGQLEFQIG
+384 GRTSAGQLEFQIG

-409 NMRSDKLGTGIVAGK
+409 NMRADKLGTGVVAGK
-424 SLADIDVTKTGGAEE
+424 SLKDVDVTKTGGAEE

-467 SNMRSLSVAK
+467 SNMRSLAVAK

-490 NFAEEISRFTRFQI
+490 NFAEEISRFTKFQI

>member
-1 MFRRQSPSTR
+1 
-11 NTGLDGTTPPRVGNL
+11 
-26 TVREDGT
+26 

-38 NTNISALNA
+38 NTNMSALNA

-52 RAADGFGRSIEKLAS
+52 RASDGFGRSIEKLAS
-67 GLRINRSADDPAG
+67 GLRINRGADDPAG

-92 GLEQAIANSQDAMNL
+92 GLEQAIANSQDATNL
-107 IKTAEGALEEVHNL
+107 VKTAEGALEEVHNL

-128 AVASGNTGTNDMTAL
+128 AVASGNTGTNDQTAL

-167 TKKLLDGSA
+167 TKKLLDGTA
-176 GVSAVVTDFTRVGG
+176 GLSAVVTDARRIGG
-190 LFFGG
+190 MFFGG
-195 SVFGSVGASAPRE
+195 SVVGTDSAGGTIVRE
-208 YALGTGVITIDVT
+208 YALGSGVITIDVT
-221 QDATRAL
+221 TAATRAVVN
-228 ISGDRD
+228 GTRA
-234 YSSAT
+234 YTGAGA
-239 SIIQTS
+239 IIQTS
-245 ATVVING
+245 GTVVING

-277 TGVVAELYT
+277 TGVVAEIFRQA
-286 SSGNTRVR
+286 NNDFRVR
-294 LRAVEYGANFSVNL
+294 LRSTEYGENFSVNL
-308 NDQQNILHASATFTS
+308 NDQQEILLDGATSDS
-323 ATGRNATAT
+323 ATGVNAEAVVTLST
-332 VQVKDVDGNTVSVL
+332 IDGGEVFVT

-367 ILLNEAGNDTA
+367 ILLNEAGNDVA
-378 IDAAVV
+378 INDAVV
-384 GRTAAGQLEFQIG
+384 GRTTTGQLQFQIG

-409 NMRSDKLGTGIVAGK
+409 NMRSDQLGTGVVAGR
-424 SLADIDVTKTGGAEE
+424 SLADIDVTRTGGAEE

-467 SNMRSLSVAK
+467 SNMRSLAVAK

-490 NFAEEISRFTRFQI
+490 NFAEEISRFTKFQI

>member
-1 MFRRQSPSTR
+1 
-11 NTGLDGTTPPRVGNL
+11 
-26 TVREDGT
+26 

-38 NTNISALNA
+38 NTNMSALNA

-52 RAADGFGRSIEKLAS
+52 RASDGFGRSIEKLAS
-67 GLRINRSADDPAG
+67 GLRINRGADDPAG

-92 GLEQAIANSQDAMNL
+92 GLEQAIANSQDATNL

-128 AVASGNTGTNDMTAL
+128 AVASGNTGTNDQTAL

-167 TKKLLDGSA
+167 TKKLLDGTA
-176 GVSAVVTDFTRVGG
+176 GLSAVVTDARRIGG
-190 LFFGG
+190 MFFGG
-195 SVFGSVGASAPRE
+195 SAVGTDSATGTIVRE
-208 YALGTGVITIDVT
+208 YALGSGVITIDVT
-221 QDATRAL
+221 TAAERAVVDGTRA
-228 ISGDRD
+228 
-234 YSSAT
+234 YTSAGA
-239 SIIQTS
+239 IIQTS
-245 ATVVING
+245 GTVVING

-277 TGVVAELYT
+277 TGVVAEIFE
-286 SSGNTRVR
+286 NAANDFRVR
-294 LRAVEYGANFSVNL
+294 LRSTEYGANFSVNL
-308 NDQQNILHASATFTS
+308 NDQQQILLNGATS
-323 ATGRNATAT
+323 ASDDGVNAVARVTLST
-332 VQVKDVDGNTVSVL
+332 IDGGEVYVT
-346 FTGGVSRGDSGLRL
+346 FTGGVSRSDSGLRL

-367 ILLNEAGNDTA
+367 ILLNEAGNHTTDG
-378 IDAAVV
+378 DGVV
-384 GRTAAGQLEFQIG
+384 GRTTTGQLQFQIG

-409 NMRSDKLGTGIVAGK
+409 NMRSDQLGTGVVAGK

-439 ALKIIDAAIQQVSK
+439 ALKIIDAAIAQVSK

-467 SNMRSLSVAK
+467 SNMRSLAVAK

-490 NFAEEISRFTRFQI
+490 NFAEEISRFTKFQI

>member
-1 MFRRQSPSTR
+1 
-11 NTGLDGTTPPRVGNL
+11 
-26 TVREDGT
+26 

-38 NTNISALNA
+38 NTNMSALNA

-52 RAADGFGRSIEKLAS
+52 RASDGFGRSIEKLAS

-92 GLEQAIANSQDAMNL
+92 GLEQAIANSQDATNL
-107 IKTAEGALEEVHNL
+107 VKTAEGALEEVHNL

-128 AVASGNTGTNDMTAL
+128 AVASGNTGTNDQTAL

-167 TKKLLDGSA
+167 TKKLLDGTA
-176 GVSAVVTDFTRVGG
+176 GLSAVVTDARRIGG
-190 LFFGG
+190 MFFGG
-195 SVFGSVGASAPRE
+195 SVLGTDSATSTIVRE
-208 YALGTGVITIDVT
+208 YALGSGVITIDVT
-221 QDATRAL
+221 TAATRA
-228 ISGDRD
+228 GVNGTRA
-234 YSSAT
+234 YAGAEA
-239 SIIQTS
+239 IIQTS
-245 ATVVING
+245 GTVVING

-277 TGVVAELYT
+277 TGVVAELFVDDGDT
-286 SSGNTRVR
+286 FVR
-294 LRAVEYGANFSVNL
+294 LRSTEYGANFSVNL
-308 NDQQNILHASATFTS
+308 NDQQQILLSSATSASAT
-323 ATGRNATAT
+323 GVNAEARVTLRT
-332 VQVKDVDGNTVSVL
+332 IDGGQVFVT
-346 FTGGVSRGDSGLRL
+346 FTGGVSRSDSGLRL

-367 ILLNEAGNDTA
+367 ILLNEAGNHTTDG
-378 IDAAVV
+378 DGVV
-384 GRTAAGQLEFQIG
+384 GRTTTGQLQFQIG

-409 NMRSDKLGTGIVAGK
+409 NMRSDQLGTGVVAGK

-467 SNMRSLSVAK
+467 SNMRSLAVAK

-490 NFAEEISRFTRFQI
+490 NFAEEISRFTKFQI